1 MFEKREIIVSSTM
14 GLCVVADVTRLS
26 ADRRAP
32 MLYYVLRSYY
42 DTTKTAYIPVEK
54 HEVELRKPVDS
65 IKANE
70 IFMDIKAKIAD
81 DKDYIPDDNT
91 VGEIAYVL
99 KMKRDELLV
108 KAGLNTDTEDN

>member
-1 MFEKREIIVSSTM
+1 M

-42 DTTKTAYIPVEK
+42 DTTKTAYIPVEH
-54 HEVELRKPVDS
+54 HEVELRKPVDA
-65 IKANE
+65 IRANE
-70 IFMDIKAKIAD
+70 IFTEIKEEFAK

-99 KMKRDELLV
+99 KMKKDELLL
-108 KAGLNTDTEDN
+108 KAGKSADDEE